1 MIAPDGLC
9 RQFAGCRGRN
19 RTDDLKGMNLTSY
32 RCSTLLWESDER
44 KDVNHYDYLP
54 SPFIFYN
61 NYITNF
67 IRHSS
72 TLWYIIALRRRFLFF
87 FLPAFGNIQSCR
99 QQFRRYIPLCSAFGQ
114 AHGLPCREYVRLSFP
129 LLCSFAKA
137 Q

>member
-1 MIAPDGLC
+1 MIAPDGLR
-9 RQFAGCRGRN
+9 RQFAGGRGRT

-44 KDVNHYDYLP
+44 KNVNHDYRP
-54 SPFIFYN
+54 SPLIFYD

-67 IRHSS
+67 IRHSR

-87 FLPAFGNIQSCR
+87 FLPAFGNIQSCLP
-99 QQFRRYIPLCSAFGQ
+99 QSRRCSPLCSAFGQ
-114 AHGLPCREYVRLSFP
+114 AHGHPCQEFAQLSF
-129 LLCSFAKA
+129 LLLFSFAKA